1 MLQSSCNSQQ
11 AHFAFQLIQGMSWV
25 VDKST
30 QHASEKPDFE
40 AAVSGILTGELTHVS
55 RTRSTVGPFCTALLY
70 ASSTSAHSRGGGKKE
85 EQEISAINGSQPLQH
100 QDSVQS
106 SHLTTTSWD
115 VAQRK
120 SLWPLYLLA
129 FNIVCIIKTKESKNT
144 SKQHGLLSS
153 AQEWVKS

>member
-55 RTRSTVGPFCTALLY
+55 RTRSAVGPFCTALLY
-70 ASSTSAHSRGGGKKE
+70 ASSTSAHSRSGGKKE

-120 SLWPLYLLA
+120 SLWPTVPASFQYSLYHKDKREQEYFKAAWL
-129 FNIVCIIKTKESKNT
+129 IVECT
-144 SKQHGLLSS
+144 GMG
-153 AQEWVKS
+153 

>member
-11 AHFAFQLIQGMSWV
+11 AHFAFQLTQGMSWV

-40 AAVSGILTGELTHVS
+40 AASSRILTGELTHVS

-85 EQEISAINGSQPLQH
+85 EQETSAINGSQPLQH

-106 SHLTTTSWD
+106 SHLTTRLWD
-115 VAQRK
+115 EPRRK
-120 SLWPLYLLA
+120 SLWPTVPASFGYSLYQKDKREQEHFKAAWL
-129 FNIVCIIKTKESKNT
+129 IVECT
-144 SKQHGLLSS
+144 GMG
-153 AQEWVKS
+153 